1 MERLRQLKK
10 MWMKRPLLSRVWI
23 LCAFLLVIS
32 VELHQFL
39 NASSSGQVRKLA
51 AKRDLK
57 PGIILSL
64 HDLTVGLDSETR
76 SAGGL
81 TFSDQEIEHVL
92 GAQVT
97 AEIPEGALI
106 LKTQIRQKDSLNLSR
121 RVPKGYRAFLIRTQ
135 SRLPFEIGDR
145 VDLVR
150 KKTERGVEKRIF
162 FEDKKI
168 LAFNKR
174 DTYQEILVALTLE
187 DIHQMENCLEDEW
200 VEVILRNPQDETKSA
215 RKKGSANVR
224 KARPIQL
231 LEEG

>member
-10 MWMKRPLLSRVWI
+10 IWLKRPLLSRVWI
-23 LCAFLLVIS
+23 LFAFLLVVS
-32 VELHQFL
+32 VELHHFL
-39 NASSSGQVRKLA
+39 KDSSSGQVRKLA
-51 AKRDLK
+51 ARRDLK

-64 HDLTVGLDSETR
+64 HDLTVGIDAETR
-76 SAGGL
+76 GDGGL
-81 TFSDQEIEHVL
+81 TFSDQEIDDVL

-97 AEIPEGALI
+97 AEIPAGALI
-106 LKTQIRQKDSLNLSR
+106 LRTQIRQKDSVKFSR

-135 SRLPFEIGDR
+135 SRLPLEIGDR

-150 KKTERGVEKRIF
+150 KRTERGEEKRIF

-187 DIHQMENCLEDEW
+187 DITQMENCLEDEW
-200 VEVILRNPQDETKSA
+200 VEVILRNPQDESKA
-215 RKKGSANVR
+215 ERKKESAKVR
-224 KARPIQL
+224 KARSIEL